1 MKTQN
6 IYDNIS
12 VVTIY
17 NRVNKTINS
26 VKIDTRKIAMGDCY
40 VGIKGEKTDGNLF
53 YKDAF
58 LKGAD
63 IAILDNYSISDVDM
77 TYLKEND
84 KSIVVVEDT
93 IKALGELAKY
103 KRSLFNSPVVA
114 VTGSAGKT
122 STKDIIYS
130 VLREKYNAHK
140 TIGNQ
145 NNHLGL
151 PLTVL
156 ALDDKTEV
164 LVLEM
169 GMNHLGEISYLT
181 NIAKPDVAV
190 ITNVGT
196 AHIGNL
202 GSRENILK
210 AKLEIL
216 EGLDSDGTLIINNDN
231 DLLHEWYLENKDKYH
246 ILTIGINNP
255 SDFLASDIKMD
266 EDGSTF
272 TCNGEAFVVP
282 VGGEHFI
289 YNALSAIAVAS
300 IFKVPY
306 KSIKKGILNFELSSN
321 RMNII
326 NNDSSDITIIDDSYN
341 ANFDSMKYA
350 IKYLSG
356 LDGRRIA
363 VLGTM
368 KELGK
373 YAESL
378 HRKIGKIIVQEEIDI
393 LITVGDEAKYINDEA
408 VNEGFNKENSYHF
421 DSNEGAIKK
430 IKEIISSDDR
440 ILIKASN
447 SLKFKEI
454 VDSLKGE
461 I

>member
-1 MKTQN
+1 MNTQN
-6 IYDNIS
+6 IYDNID
-12 VVTIY
+12 VLTIY
-17 NRVNKTINS
+17 NKVNENINN
-26 VKIDTRKIAMGDCY
+26 VKIDTRKITNGDCY
-40 VGIKGEKTDGNLF
+40 VGIKGEKNDGNLF
-53 YKDAF
+53 YMEALK
-58 LKGAD
+58 KGAT
-63 IAILDNYSISDVDM
+63 IAILDNYKVSGDDLN
-77 TYLKEND
+77 YLKENN
-84 KSIVVVEDT
+84 KSIVVVKNT
-93 IKALGELAKY
+93 IKALGSLAKY
-103 KRSLFNSPVVA
+103 KRSLFTSPVVA
-114 VTGSAGKT
+114 ITGSAGKT

-130 VLREKYNAHK
+130 VLKEKYDVHK

-151 PLTVL
+151 PLTIL
-156 ALDDKTEV
+156 ALDEKKEM

-169 GMNHLGEISYLT
+169 GMNHEGEISYLT

-216 EGLDSDGTLIINNDN
+216 EGLNDDGTLIINNDN
-231 DLLHEWYLENKDKYH
+231 DLLHNWYLKNKDKYH
-246 ILTIGINNP
+246 IITIGINNK
-255 SDFLASDIKMD
+255 SDFTATNIYLE

-272 TCNGEAFVVP
+272 TCMNTSYEVP

-300 IFKVPY
+300 IFNVP
-306 KSIKKGILNFELSSN
+306 SESVKKGILNFELSSN

-326 NNDSSDITIIDDSYN
+326 NDEIKDITLIDDSYN
-341 ANFDSMKYA
+341 ANFDSMSYA
-350 IKYLSG
+350 IKYLSS
-356 LDGRRIA
+356 LDGRLIA

-368 KELGK
+368 KELGA
-373 YAESL
+373 YSESL
-378 HRKIGKIIVQEEIDI
+378 HRKIGKLIYEEEIDI
-393 LITVGDEAKYINDEA
+393 LITVGDDALFINKEAESL
-408 VNEGFNKENSYHF
+408 GFNKDSSYHF
-421 DSNEGAIKK
+421 DSNNDAINT
-430 IKEIISSDDR
+430 IKSLLNSEDR

-447 SLKFKEI
+447 SLNFNEI